1 MSKSQA
7 KQHGAVAVTDVS
19 SGNGHIAAKS
29 LAESGFFARRIPFR
43 HLLLCACAVTLA
55 ISVVGCN
62 SAAGKK
68 QPSRAPVEV
77 AAVVSKPIR
86 LSDEF
91 NGRVASINSVDVRA
105 RVTGYVDKVAYREG
119 DSVKRG
125 DLLFVIDPRPFRDA
139 LESAKARLEQE
150 QAAAAFAQIQEKRA
164 IGMVGMATVNTASL
178 RIGLL

>member
-1 MSKSQA
+1 MSKSEA

-43 HLLLCACAVTLA
+43 HLFFCACAVTLA

-77 AAVVSKPIR
+77 AAVVCKTIR

-105 RVTGYVDKVAYREG
+105 RVAGYVDKVAYREG

-139 LESAKARLEQE
+139 LESAKPSV
-150 QAAAAFAQIQEKRA
+150 EKRQGGA
-164 IGMVGMATVNTASL
+164 ALGQI
-178 RIGLL
+178 REKRRQ